1 MKSERRRGARSAEA
15 HLVGPRYDDSVARSG
30 RLRSACKP
38 QPGDQEGLWC
48 GLKNW
53 RRMRMLGL
61 FVDAIAGLI
70 GVGAG
75 IYLLAHTSETG
86 PTWLEVIAHGS
97 GAFFIACGLYMIGSS
112 IVAASNR

>member
-1 MKSERRRGARSAEA
+1 VKSERRRGARSAEA
-15 HLVGPRYDDSVARSG
+15 HLVGPHSDDSGSAQWTVAFRVQ
-30 RLRSACKP
+30 AATW
-38 QPGDQEGLWC
+38 DQEGLWC

-112 IVAASNR
+112 IVAANGR

>member
-1 MKSERRRGARSAEA
+1 
-15 HLVGPRYDDSVARSG
+15 
-30 RLRSACKP
+30 
-38 QPGDQEGLWC
+38 
-48 GLKNW
+48 
-53 RRMRMLGL
+53 MRMLGL

-112 IVAASNR
+112 IVAANNR

>member
-1 MKSERRRGARSAEA
+1 VQAAT
-15 HLVGPRYDDSVARSG
+15 
-30 RLRSACKP
+30 
-38 QPGDQEGLWC
+38 GDQEGLWC

-53 RRMRMLGL
+53 RGMRMLGL

-112 IVAASNR
+112 IIAASNR